1 MTSRTVRAR
10 TTGGASE
17 DVEAREFEDWQRQ
30 VRARTSAHLRDFLD
44 RRYREHLDDET
55 RVIAKVLGTATSGG
69 KQVRSLFVL
78 VGWLCG
84 AEENPAAVR
93 AAASAEL
100 LHCFALVQDDVM
112 DESALRRGAP
122 SAHSMFAQWHQA
134 EGLPGS
140 AQRFG
145 ESAAVLAGDLC
156 LVWAGQMLRESGLPA
171 EAVARAAPRYDWM
184 RAELAVG
191 QFRDLL
197 NVVEQETSV
206 ERVLSIARAKSGHYT
221 VRRPLE
227 LGADL
232 AGCPAEVLGALGAYG
247 DAVGEAFQLRD
258 DVLGVF
264 GDPGVTGKPVG
275 DDLRAG
281 KAVTVVAVAEELAT
295 GAQRARLRDLRRAGG
310 QDRLDDDAVL
320 RWLAIIEETGAR
332 ERVEQ
337 LIDQRLQRG
346 LTALAAAPI
355 PVRARAHLTALA
367 RVCCDRTR

>member
-1 MTSRTVRAR
+1 M
-10 TTGGASE
+10 
-17 DVEAREFEDWQRQ
+17 EAREFEDWQRQ